1 MRFARRCA
9 PTPGRGATSARFWR
23 GGPPM
28 DDKMRRI
35 APSDLSMLRNI
46 PTEPTATFSDAAAIP
61 PTSEPNCPH
70 CGGAGYYKEAV
81 PFGHPHFAVL
91 FPCEC
96 KLAEKEQRRVEELEQ
111 LSNLELFCDK
121 TFESFNPDIPGV
133 RRAYLRAV
141 EYARRPQGWL
151 ILFGNYGAGKTHL
164 AAAIASVALR
174 RQTRVLFAIV
184 PDLLDHL
191 RSTFGPSSE
200 VEYDDRFETIR
211 EVPLLILD
219 DLGTENTTP
228 WAREKLF
235 QIINYRYNDALP
247 TVITSNRKPE
257 DIDPRIF
264 SRMSDRVLCEEHIMI
279 DAADYR
285 RLSIQQR
292 IPINGIRRRLQG

>member
-1 MRFARRCA
+1 MAH
-9 PTPGRGATSARFWR
+9 
-23 GGPPM
+23 
-28 DDKMRRI
+28 
-35 APSDLSMLRNI
+35 
-46 PTEPTATFSDAAAIP
+46 TEISSDAEATP
-61 PTSEPNCPH
+61 PTSEPVCPR
-70 CGGAGYYKEAV
+70 CDGAGYYKEAV
-81 PFGHPHFAVL
+81 PFGHLHFGVL

-96 KLAEKEQRRVEELEQ
+96 KLAEKEHRATEELERI
-111 LSNLELFCDK
+111 SNLEMLRDK
-121 TFESFNPDIPGV
+121 TFDTFNPDVTGV
-133 RRAYLRAV
+133 RRAYIRAV

-151 ILFGNYGAGKTHL
+151 ILFGNYGVGKTHL
-164 AAAIASVALR
+164 AAAIANEALR
-174 RQTRVLFAIV
+174 RHFRVLFAIV

-200 VEYDDRFETIR
+200 VAYDDRFETIR
-211 EVPLLILD
+211 TVPLLVLD

-264 SRMSDRVLCEEHIMI
+264 SRMCDRALCEEHIMI
-279 DAADYR
+279 DGADYR

-292 IPINGIRRRLQG
+292 YPIAKTRRRLQG

>member
-1 MRFARRCA
+1 M
-9 PTPGRGATSARFWR
+9 
-23 GGPPM
+23 
-28 DDKMRRI
+28 
-35 APSDLSMLRNI
+35 
-46 PTEPTATFSDAAAIP
+46 ATFSDEEATH
-61 PTSEPNCPH
+61 PTSEPVCEQ
-70 CGGAGYYKEAV
+70 CAGAGYYKEAV
-81 PFGHPHFAVL
+81 PFGHPHFGVL
-91 FPCEC
+91 FPCAC
-96 KLAEKEQRRVEELEQ
+96 KLAEKERRRIEELERI
-111 LSNLELFCDK
+111 SNLELFRDK

-133 RRAYLRAV
+133 RRAYIRAV

-151 ILFGNYGAGKTHL
+151 VLFGNYGAGKTHV
-164 AAAIASVALR
+164 AAAIANVALN

-200 VEYDDRFETIR
+200 VAYDDRFETIR

-219 DLGTENTTP
+219 DLGTENTTA

-264 SRMSDRVLCEEHIMI
+264 SRMSDRALCEEHIMI

-292 IPINGIRRRLQG
+292 YPVNGMRRRLQG

>member
-1 MRFARRCA
+1 
-9 PTPGRGATSARFWR
+9 
-23 GGPPM
+23 M
-28 DDKMRRI
+28 DDKLRRI
-35 APSDLSMLRNI
+35 DPSDLLTLTNT
-46 PTEPTATFSDAAAIP
+46 PTERMVTFSAAEAIP
-61 PTSEPNCPH
+61 PTSEMVCPR
-70 CGGAGYYKEAV
+70 CDGAGYYKEAV
-81 PFGHPHFAVL
+81 AFGHPHFGVL

-96 KLAEKEQRRVEELEQ
+96 KLAEKELRRVEELEQ
-111 LSNLELFCDK
+111 ISNLELFRDK
-121 TFESFNPDIPGV
+121 TFEVFNPDIPGV
-133 RRAYLRAV
+133 RRAYMRAV

-164 AAAIASVALR
+164 AAAIANVALR

-200 VEYDDRFETIR
+200 IEYDDRFETIR

-264 SRMSDRVLCEEHIMI
+264 SRMSDRALCEEITLI
-279 DAADYR
+279 EAGDYR
-285 RLSIQQR
+285 RLNLQQR
-292 IPINGIRRRLQG
+292 FGGAGARRRFQS

>member
-1 MRFARRCA
+1 
-9 PTPGRGATSARFWR
+9 
-23 GGPPM
+23 M
-28 DDKMRRI
+28 DDKLRRI
-35 APSDLSMLRNI
+35 APSDLLTLRNT
-46 PTEPTATFSDAAAIP
+46 PTERMVTYSAAEATP
-61 PTSEPNCPH
+61 PTSDLACPR
-70 CGGAGYYKEAV
+70 CEGAGYYKEAV
-81 PFGHPHFAVL
+81 AFGHPHFGVL

-96 KLAEKEQRRVEELEQ
+96 KLAEKELRRVEELEHI
-111 LSNLELFCDK
+111 SNLELFRDK
-121 TFESFNPDIPGV
+121 TFEVFNPDITGV
-133 RRAYLRAV
+133 RRAYMRAV

-151 ILFGNYGAGKTHL
+151 VLFGNYGAGKTHL
-164 AAAIASVALR
+164 AAAIANVALR

-200 VEYDDRFETIR
+200 IEYDDRFETIR

-264 SRMSDRVLCEEHIMI
+264 SRMSDRALCEEITLI
-279 DAADYR
+279 EAGDYR
-285 RLSIQQR
+285 RLNLQQR
-292 IPINGIRRRLQG
+292 YPVGGVRRRFQG